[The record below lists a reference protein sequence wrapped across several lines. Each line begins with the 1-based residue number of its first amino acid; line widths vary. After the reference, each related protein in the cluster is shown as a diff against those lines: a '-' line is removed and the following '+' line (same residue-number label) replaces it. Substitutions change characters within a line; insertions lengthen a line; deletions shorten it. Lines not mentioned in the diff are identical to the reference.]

1 MPRVYLTQA
10 DREAAREANEIG
22 TLTDLIKTAKGRT
35 GRSDQE
41 TAEDAGIS
49 AVTFCNYK
57 KRGTIASVSLLTA
70 RRIAHAVGC
79 TKEQW
84 LRIGGFK

>member
-1 MPRVYLTQA
+1 MPKVYLRQA
-10 DREAAREANEIG
+10 DREAARESAEIG
-22 TLTDLIKTAKGRT
+22 TLTELIRTSKGRT
-35 GRSDQE
+35 GKRDQD
-41 TAEDAGIS
+41 TAKEAGIS

-57 KRGTIASVSLLTA
+57 REGVESIGLLTA